1 MARLLSNF
9 WKTALSAACL
19 ATAGAL
25 GEITQP
31 KSAAG
36 AEVVQVVVEGPLTLT
51 LSVDDLEAFA
61 ETGEASGDVALV
73 VGFLPDQV
81 RGTVRQQLRQPIP
94 FNRATVGSLTYSPL
108 GRELLSN
115 LGKVIR
121 VHPDVDGFYGLRA
134 ALISAAAAG
143 SNNWTLLDVLR
154 QFPSEDIYIKLED
167 LLKLRQT
174 LTGYLDYNQAV
185 VSAIQQQAALEAEA
199 DASGPIAD
207 ELTRLSEPGSY
218 AVGTETITVENPDL
232 RQTDTGLTVS
242 YDFPVDVYYP
252 QGLTEPAPV
261 LLLSHGF
268 GDVKESFVFMAEHL
282 ASHGIAVMLIDH
294 VGSDLSYRQTFLQGR
309 LNTLL
314 SPMEFLNRPQ
324 EISFLIDHLERL
336 VARSPEW
343 SARLDLGHIAVMGD
357 SLGGSTAL
365 SLAGAEIN
373 YLRLAAA
380 CHEEN
385 VILNIALYLQC
396 RAQYLPP
403 ENYQLRDDRI
413 SAVVVTHPMGG
424 HLYGPEGMAQVEIP
438 LLMISGSNDILSPV
452 VPEQIYPFI
461 WAQSSPKYLALMQ
474 VGTHFT
480 SKPGRVNAEGMFQ
493 ALVGEHRDIGA
504 RYAKGLVLA
513 FLQNHLVRGD
523 EARRPELA
531 RLTAAAGRALSADEP
546 LRLDIIQSLTAEQ
559 LEAAYGASLPI
570 PIDPPA
576 ITPETPLRDESIL
589 AEIERTGALKVAFR
603 KDAPPFGYI
612 NQDSAWD
619 GYCGEMAIALSNY
632 LTNALDSPTR
642 VELVELTS
650 TLQNRFDLV
659 RDGSVHLECGPNTI
673 RTDIADITFSQSI
686 LTASTRFLISSS
698 KADTVNPNLPLA
710 DTRLGV
716 LQDTTAE
723 TLVRDR
729 YPQATL
735 IPFRGADGRQ
745 TAVQAVSSGQID
757 AFVGDG
763 ILSYAE
769 LIREGQDISNF
780 TLVPELP
787 LSCEFYGLILPDND
801 STWKA
806 TVDTFLE
813 SDAENMVF
821 DDWFGGVFSFNL
833 QVTDYCLNQR

>member
-9 WKTALSAACL
+9 WKTVLSAACL

-81 RGTVRQQLRQPIP
+81 RGTVQQQLRQPIP
-94 FNRATVGSLTYSPL
+94 FNRATVGNLTYSPL

-134 ALISAAAAG
+134 ALIGAAAAG

-185 VSAIQQQAALEAEA
+185 VSAIQQQATLEAEA

-218 AVGTETITVENPDL
+218 AVGTTSITVENPDL

-282 ASHGIAVMLIDH
+282 ASHGTAVMLIDH
-294 VGSDLSYRQTFLQGR
+294 IGSDLSYRQTFLQGR

-324 EISFLIDHLERL
+324 EISFLIDDLERL

-343 SARLDLGHIAVMGD
+343 SARLDLSRIAVMGD

-365 SLAGAEIN
+365 ALAGAEIN

-396 RAQYLPP
+396 RAQHLPP

-424 HLYGPEGMAQVEIP
+424 HLYGPEGMAQVAIP

-513 FLQNHLVRGD
+513 FLQNHLVRDD

-576 ITPETPLRDESIL
+576 IAPETPPRDESIL
-589 AEIERTGALKVAFR
+589 AEIERTGVLKVAFR

-612 NQDSAWD
+612 NQDTAWD
-619 GYCGEMAIALSNY
+619 GYCGEMAIALGNY

-780 TLVPELP
+780 TLVPERP